1 MSGQMKL
8 TRLQDEH
15 GGQSLELHPL
25 VTVVTGLGPAA
36 RERVARAVSA
46 IPCSGEP
53 GLGGLVE
60 AHGVVLDLTPE
71 NLDLLDLHDE
81 VDVVVRSSDLPGSR
95 IEGPATDSP
104 ADQPDDSPAVAA
116 ARRAYADNCEAYRI
130 LQEALEEAL
139 EEKALLE
146 QALREEANAGPEHE
160 PDQHGIGGGA
170 TSPEALAL
178 ADELAA
184 LQARMAELEGQLG
197 QEGRD
202 IDVVTAWVDSARARL
217 RAAESAVEVPVA
229 TAEDIESLERAHDEV
244 LAAERKTEGRVG
256 ASRARRRL
264 EEATRGQDELLA
276 KMGFPT
282 WSSYVMGAAHR
293 GTDPDSQRELAEARR
308 EFERAEAE
316 WAQLSAYIEADP
328 DWSETLDGLERVHEQ
343 ARLILGDVADDD
355 VEQALRSH
363 VVPEVEIH
371 ELAGLGGRLED
382 LETLVDA
389 RRSLLAAAQRSRDAA
404 AIRLENLLGTGAP
417 MTSEGA
423 GAPEAAGTGPEAGGP
438 SGTSAEAVEW
448 YVLAR
453 LANQRAV
460 SYAGSVP
467 LVLDEPLKG
476 WAFEDV
482 SNVFDRLERMA
493 EVVQVIYLSDD
504 ADVVSWGREL
514 GEDRAAVVEAGA
526 RVFA

>member
-1 MSGQMKL
+1 MRLM
-8 TRLQDEH
+8 RLQDEH
-15 GGQSLELHPL
+15 EGHSLEFHPL
-25 VTVVTGLGPAA
+25 VTVVTGLGTEA
-36 RERVARAVSA
+36 RARIARAVSA
-46 IPCSGEP
+46 IPCSGTP
-53 GLGGLVE
+53 GLAGQLE
-60 AHGVVLDLTPE
+60 AHGIVLDLTPE

-81 VDVVVRSSDLPGSR
+81 VDVVMRSSDLPGSGIDR
-95 IEGPATDSP
+95 AEPGSP
-104 ADQPDDSPAVAA
+104 ADHIDASPVIAA
-116 ARRAYADNCEAYRI
+116 ARRAYEDNCEACRI
-130 LQEALEEAL
+130 LEEALEEAL

-146 QALREEANAGPEHE
+146 EAGSGGGQEFEQPAG
-160 PDQHGIGGGA
+160 GGGA
-170 TSPEALAL
+170 PLQEALAL

-184 LQARMAELEGQLG
+184 LQARMATLEGQLE

-202 IDVVTAWVDSARARL
+202 IDAITAWVDSARNRL

-229 TAEDIESLERAHDEV
+229 TTEDVEALERAHDEV

-256 ASRARRRL
+256 ASRARKRL
-264 EEATRGQDELLA
+264 EEVTREQDELLA

-293 GTDPDSQRELAEARR
+293 GIDPDSKRELAEARS
-308 EFERAEAE
+308 EFEKAETE

-343 ARLILGDVADDD
+343 ARLILGDEDVED
-355 VEQALRSH
+355 VEQALRSY
-363 VVPEVEIH
+363 VVPEVELQQ
-371 ELAGLGGRLED
+371 LANLTGRLED

-389 RRSLLAAAQRSRDAA
+389 RQSLLVTAQRSRDAA
-404 AIRLENLLGTGAP
+404 AVRLERLLDTGVAED
-417 MTSEGA
+417 S
-423 GAPEAAGTGPEAGGP
+423 EAGGIPGQSETKHEGSGP

-467 LVLDEPLKG
+467 LLLDEPL
-476 WAFEDV
+476 ADREFEDV
-482 SNVFDRLERMA
+482 SNVFDRLERMS

-504 ADVVSWGREL
+504 ADVVKWCREL
-514 GEDRAAVVEAGA
+514 GGDRAAVVEAGA